1 MKAESEQR
9 RTMGPIESNESDS
22 VRTPDGRHI
31 PWRTVRGFS
40 AMRFLAWLVLRA
52 SGWKVEGRVP
62 DLPKMVAILGQHT
75 SNWDA
80 IWTIALKYV
89 LIDRPVG
96 WVMKDTAFRFPFR
109 TLLLWLGCIPV
120 SRKSPEGFVE
130 QVSRQFMAGKLCAVS
145 IAPEGTRNRVDRWK
159 TGFYRIAEECG
170 VPIVPV
176 FLDYKRRVMGAGPIV
191 WTTGD
196 YDADMR
202 ELARFYATVTPR
214 HPELAS
220 EVR

>member
-1 MKAESEQR
+1 M
-9 RTMGPIESNESDS
+9 TLNEDPNSAG
-22 VRTPDGRHI
+22 VRAPDGTQI
-31 PWRTVRGFS
+31 PWRTLQGFS
-40 AMRFLAWLVLRA
+40 VMRSLAHLVLRVG
-52 SGWKVEGRVP
+52 GWKVEGRVP

-80 IWTIALKYV
+80 IWTITLKYV

-96 WVMKDTAFRFPFR
+96 WVMKDNAFRFPFR
-109 TLLLWLGCIPV
+109 SLLRWLGCIPV
-120 SRKSPEGFVE
+120 SRDTPEGFVK
-130 QVSRQFMAGKLCAVS
+130 QVSQQFMNGKLCAVS
-145 IAPEGTRNRVDRWK
+145 IAPEGTRRRVDRWK
-159 TGFYRIAEECG
+159 TGFYRIAVECG

-191 WTTGD
+191 WPSGD

-202 ELARFYATVTPR
+202 VLARFYQQVTPR

>member
-1 MKAESEQR
+1 MN
-9 RTMGPIESNESDS
+9 PIE
-22 VRTPDGRHI
+22 TPDDSGARAPDGTRI
-31 PWRTVRGFS
+31 PWRSPQGVSVRR
-40 AMRFLAWLVLRA
+40 ALARWVRRVG
-52 SGWKVEGRVP
+52 GWKVEGRVP

-80 IWTIALKYV
+80 IWTITLKYV

-109 TLLLWLGCIPV
+109 SVLLRLGCIPV
-120 SRKSPEGFVE
+120 SRDTPDGFVK
-130 QVSRQFMAGKLCAVS
+130 QVSRQFMAGRLCAVS
-145 IAPEGTRNRVDRWK
+145 IAPEGTRRKVDRWK

-191 WTTGD
+191 WPTGD

-202 ELARFYATVTPR
+202 ELSRFYQTVTPR